1 MADLRDVSARFMG
14 TPFTRGKARRNCLIM
29 ATASQTKVAG
39 GARASHTCR
48 GRYREASILPRQP
61 GGPAPRTSPL
71 SW

>member
-1 MADLRDVSARFMG
+1 MG
-14 TPFTRGKARRNCLIM
+14 PPFTRGEARRDCLIM

-39 GARASHTCR
+39 GAHNGFHTCR